1 MAVAYTVIVVRDT
14 RRTAIQV
21 LLLDDLVRIVYIEL
35 KIGHDRQMIPEDM
48 LKVVYV
54 TQVREHVSHNVDN
67 RVGATL
73 TLFPVLD
80 SPCHIASELSLI
92 HI

>member
-48 LKVVYV
+48 LKVIYV

-73 TLFPVLD
+73 TLFPCLG
-80 SPCHIASELSLI
+80 
-92 HI
+92 